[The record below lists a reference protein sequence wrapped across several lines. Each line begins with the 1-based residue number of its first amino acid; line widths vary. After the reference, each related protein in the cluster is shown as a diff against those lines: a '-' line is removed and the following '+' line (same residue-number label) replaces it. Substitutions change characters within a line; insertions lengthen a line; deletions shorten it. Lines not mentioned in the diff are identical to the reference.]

1 MSAPLAQTE
10 PKVLDGKYALLRELG
25 SGGAG
30 TVYEAEHLVMGKRV
44 AVKLLNAGAAQAP
57 DARARV
63 VAEARA
69 AARIAHANVV
79 DIHDLGISAEGVPY
93 LVMELLEGETLAE
106 LVARGPL
113 SPSHACELVA
123 QMLAGLSAAHR
134 KGIIHC
140 DLKPAN
146 VMVTHPGPGR
156 PLVKVLDF
164 GVARPVLESA
174 AQESTVA
181 LGTPMYMAPEQVCGQ
196 PVDERTDVY
205 AACAIL
211 YVLLTGTDPFTGKTT
226 PKIMEQVARGELRPV
241 LEAKPD
247 LSPELAEIVEHGMR
261 RKRKERIGSAEELA
275 EQLARF
281 INESGAHVLGSKARA
296 RSEQAIS
303 LRAPERALLIRDA
316 SKPPEA
322 SLLRLQVSPRI
333 ITDSILV
340 SPRLPKAPAAPN
352 LEVGRDFMPMLDDP
366 ARNEHAEQ
374 RSRST
379 QVPNRGVGSIPAVIA
394 MVVGFGAGVI
404 LAWAAGLI

>member
-1 MSAPLAQTE
+1 MSAPLPQPETQ
-10 PKVLDGKYALLRELG
+10 VLDGKYAIVRELG

-44 AVKLLNAGAAQAP
+44 AVKLLNASAAQEA

-79 DIHDLGISAEGVPY
+79 DIHDLGVTPEGIPY

-113 SPSHACELVA
+113 SPSHACELVV
-123 QMLAGLSAAHR
+123 QLLSGLSAAHR

-146 VMVTHPGPGR
+146 VMVTHPGPDR

-164 GVARPVLESA
+164 GVARPLLEGA
-174 AQESTVA
+174 GQESSIA

-205 AACAIL
+205 AASAIL
-211 YVLLTGTDPFTGKTT
+211 YVLLTGTDPFTGKTSQ
-226 PKIMEQVARGELRPV
+226 KIMEQVAHGELRPV
-241 LEAKPD
+241 LTANPQ
-247 LSPELAEIVEHGMR
+247 LPPELASIVEQGMR
-261 RKRKERIGSAEELA
+261 RKRKERIGSAEELSEKLMQFTTA
-275 EQLARF
+275 
-281 INESGAHVLGSKARA
+281 SGAHSLAPKLRA
-296 RSEQAIS
+296 RSEHALS
-303 LRAPERALLIRDA
+303 LHSAQRLMRDV
-316 SKPPEA
+316 SKPPE
-322 SLLRLQVSPRI
+322 SSVLRVQLSPRI
-333 ITDSILV
+333 ITDSILL

-352 LEVGRDFMPMLDDP
+352 LEVGRDFMPMHGDP
-366 ARNEHAEQ
+366 ARDAELEL
-374 RSRST
+374 RNRST
-379 QVPNRGVGSIPAVIA
+379 RTPSRGVGSIPALIA
-394 MVVGFGAGVI
+394 MVVGFGAGVV

>member
-1 MSAPLAQTE
+1 MSAPLPQLE
-10 PKVLDGKYALLRELG
+10 SKVLDGKYAIVRELG

-44 AVKLLNAGAAQAP
+44 AVKLLNVSSAQEP

-79 DIHDLGISAEGVPY
+79 DIHDLGVTPEGIPY
-93 LVMELLEGETLAE
+93 LVMELLEGETLAS

-113 SPSHACELVA
+113 SSSHACELVV
-123 QMLAGLSAAHR
+123 QLLSGLSAAHR

-146 VMVTHPGPGR
+146 VMVTHPGPDR

-164 GVARPVLESA
+164 GVARPLFEGA
-174 AQESTVA
+174 GQESSVA

-196 PVDERTDVY
+196 AVDERTDVY
-205 AACAIL
+205 AASAIL
-211 YVLLTGTDPFTGKTT
+211 YVLLTGADPFTGKTT
-226 PKIMEQVARGELRPV
+226 QKIMEQVAHGQLRPV
-241 LEAKPD
+241 LSANPQV
-247 LSPELAEIVEHGMR
+247 SPELAAIVEHGMR

-275 EQLARF
+275 EKLSAF
-281 INESGAHVLGSKARA
+281 ITASGSHSLGPKLRA
-296 RSEQAIS
+296 RSEQALS
-303 LRAPERALLIRDA
+303 LRAAPRAPLMRDV

-322 SLLRLQVSPRI
+322 SLLRMQVSPRI
-333 ITDSILV
+333 VTDSILL
-340 SPRLPKAPAAPN
+340 SPRLPKAPASPN
-352 LEVGRDFMPMLDDP
+352 LEAGRDFMPMHGDP
-366 ARNEHAEQ
+366 ARDAELEL
-374 RSRST
+374 RNRST
-379 QVPNRGVGSIPAVIA
+379 HVPSRGVGSIPALIA
-394 MVVGFGAGVI
+394 MVVGFAAGVV